1 MKRQAPFC
9 QKIFERYIC
18 DKGLVSTK
26 YKEFLNPN
34 IKKTNEQLKMS
45 KNISTERST
54 KTSRLQTSTRYQ
66 GNANENEIPLYTY

>member
-26 YKEFLNPN
+26 YKEFLIPN

-45 KNISTERST
+45 KKI
-54 KTSRLQTSTRYQ
+54 
-66 GNANENEIPLYTY
+66 